1 MDIKQLLE
9 KMDQFAGQAVGQ
21 KPGDQWRGTDSAPPG
36 KKLVGDSI
44 LKDLQ
49 KGLTPKNREQE
60 LSEEFEAFLQAL
72 EEENLGTHPK
82 RPGRKSDRHARG
94 HEPLPRYKTVKAD
107 EAVGKGVDYH
117 NQIPIKSVIQG
128 LNVDYNRKTN
138 QTVLSYRGQPV
149 ETFIYDGIPVIGHF
163 KVAVDHKVAGLMKS
177 GKIPK
182 MPSPPR
188 NSSSQPQTYNL
199 DQEYS
204 HGIDLPKNVQQQMF
218 QQHDQ
223 DTENYG
229 MVSVSNP
236 AKWANIN
243 AKKEKEKEKQQKV
256 AESMSDK
263 DIELQDYR
271 LMSDKE
277 FQNAYKMTK
286 TEWINKNKS
295 IVIKNPDIK
304 KGLGLDEGADTEYTV
319 NMDRNGKTRSTS
331 GTIAELLDYFGY
343 TLEVGKSYE
352 HEKGR
357 YKINLNPKSIG
368 QLVDAL
374 NKAASNG
381 AANGAASTH
390 YSTGGQMFDEAANPA
405 QQAAIAIAMKKAGK
419 KPKQVDESDEGISE
433 DSLMDMIYDI
443 LSERPRLGDNAVIK
457 LCKQYV
463 EEDGDTFTNDD
474 IVRIKQLLPS
484 VRQDIRQSN
493 LGEAYKAT
501 NPHPALQDPI
511 VAKVV
516 KQMRPGLKNL
526 DMNNE
531 AFLYFAYEIGKMR
544 AREMWEDYGPAIKY
558 FYQSGIG
565 VNEGWESGPEEY
577 EEPYDDADDA
587 YDRQRQEK
595 IDTEAEKEWAKLPK
609 VSTYQC
615 TGRGA
620 NMEPNQKFGP
630 EFDTLEKA
638 LEYRA
643 EIMKDPKTPHPK
655 HIGIN
660 TLTRVTDQTNETVEG
675 GGGVKD
681 LNDYTTKRDY
691 IYKQLADPKQRDN
704 YPHFKQALFDL
715 MRTAREKGIKI
726 EESRAHKQLDTWFKN
741 RELADKFARGEVK
754 IPTPQERKTQLEKPK
769 KQIKEFGADAMS
781 GATGQSAL
789 SQTNT
794 VDPKQAQAITQATSA
809 LKSAT
814 QSSAPAPMIA
824 KALDAASQGKPVGQ
838 QDMKALE
845 PLMKDVAT
853 VAQEPKLATQFKTL
867 AQQIQQ
873 TQQKQQQKTA

>member
-36 KKLVGDSI
+36 NKLVGDSI

-82 RPGRKSDRHARG
+82 RPGRTSDRHARG

-271 LMSDKE
+271 SMSDKE

-295 IVIKNPDIK
+295 LVIKNPDIK
-304 KGLGLDEGADTEYTV
+304 KGLGLDEAG
-319 NMDRNGKTRSTS
+319 S
-331 GTIAELLDYFGY
+331 
-343 TLEVGKSYE
+343 
-352 HEKGR
+352 
-357 YKINLNPKSIG
+357 
-368 QLVDAL
+368 
-374 NKAASNG
+374 
-381 AANGAASTH
+381 
-390 YSTGGQMFDEAANPA
+390 PA

-419 KPKQVDESDEGISE
+419 KPKNEGAE
-433 DSLMDMIYDI
+433 T
-443 LSERPRLGDNAVIK
+443 P
-457 LCKQYV
+457 
-463 EEDGDTFTNDD
+463 
-474 IVRIKQLLPS
+474 P
-484 VRQDIRQSN
+484 
-493 LGEAYKAT
+493 EALK
-501 NPHPALQDPI
+501 DPI
-511 VAKVV
+511 VAKVI
-516 KQMRPGLKNL
+516 KQMRPGLTGL
-526 DMNNE
+526 DMGNE
-531 AFLYFAYEIGKMR
+531 AFLYFAYELGKQR
-544 AREMWEDYGPAIKY
+544 ARDAWEDYLPAIRAEYEK
-558 FYQSGIG
+558 GLA
-565 VNEGWESGPEEY
+565 EGWESGPEEY

-615 TGRGA
+615 IGRGA

-643 EIMKDPKTPHPK
+643 EIMKDPKTPHPE

-681 LNDYTTKRDY
+681 LNDYVTKRDY
-691 IYKQLADPKQRDN
+691 IYQQLADPKQVDN

-715 MRTAREKGIKI
+715 MRVARQQGIKI
-726 EESRAHKQLDTWFKN
+726 EESRAHKQLATWFKN

-754 IPTPQERKTQLEKPK
+754 IPTPQERNVKIEKPK
-769 KQIKEFGADAMS
+769 KQVKEYGATGMS
-781 GATGQSAL
+781 GAGEQSAL
-789 SQTNT
+789 SQTSK

-853 VAQEPKLATQFKTL
+853 VAQEPKLAGQFKSL

-873 TQQKQQQKTA
+873 VQQKQQKKV

>member
-295 IVIKNPDIK
+295 LVIKNPDIK
-304 KGLGLDEGADTEYTV
+304 KGLGLDEAGSPAQQAAIAIAMKKAGKKPKQVDEGSDTEYTV
-319 NMDRNGKTRSTS
+319 HMDRNGRERSTS

-357 YKINLNPKSIG
+357 YKINMNPTSIG

-374 NKAASNG
+374 NKAQSNS
-381 AANGAASTH
+381 AANGQASTH
-390 YSTGGQMFDEAANPA
+390 YSMN
-405 QQAAIAIAMKKAGK
+405 
-419 KPKQVDESDEGISE
+419 EG
-433 DSLMDMIYDI
+433 
-443 LSERPRLGDNAVIK
+443 V
-457 LCKQYV
+457 
-463 EEDGDTFTNDD
+463 
-474 IVRIKQLLPS
+474 
-484 VRQDIRQSN
+484 
-493 LGEAYKAT
+493 AYNAT
-501 NPHPALQDPI
+501 NPHPASKDPI

-853 VAQEPKLATQFKTL
+853 VAQEPKLAGQFKSL

-873 TQQKQQQKTA
+873 VQQKQQKKV